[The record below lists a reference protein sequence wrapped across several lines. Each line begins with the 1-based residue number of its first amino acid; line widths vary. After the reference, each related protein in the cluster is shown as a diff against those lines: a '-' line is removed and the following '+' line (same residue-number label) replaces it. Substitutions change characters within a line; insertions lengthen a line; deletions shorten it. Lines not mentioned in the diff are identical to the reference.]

1 MRDPMVAANGERV
14 SIKDVVRLG
23 AGFTFSLIL
32 TGIVWTA
39 LSSILVPQLVDQIAP
54 DQRASFIGLI
64 NAVGSVIALVANI
77 VFGTFS
83 DLTRSRF
90 GKRTLWIASGGVLC
104 GLCVF
109 GLTVADSLP
118 MILLLWCGIQL
129 FYNWMNAPFVA
140 TMADRVPDKFRGT
153 VSSFMGGGGVLGQTA
168 GALVGSMLIN
178 DIPLGFSWAPSASVW
193 SASSSSAY
201 GPARPPTSTN
211 SASRSTCATCCA
223 PSCRRTAKAPATS
236 TTRCSAA

>member
-1 MRDPMVAANGERV
+1 
-14 SIKDVVRLG
+14 
-23 AGFTFSLIL
+23 
-32 TGIVWTA
+32 
-39 LSSILVPQLVDQIAP
+39 
-54 DQRASFIGLI
+54 
-64 NAVGSVIALVANI
+64 
-77 VFGTFS
+77 
-83 DLTRSRF
+83 
-90 GKRTLWIASGGVLC
+90 
-104 GLCVF
+104 
-109 GLTVADSLP
+109 

-178 DIPLGFSWAPSASVW
+178 DIPLGFSLGALGFGLV
-193 SASSSSAY
+193 
-201 GPARPPTSTN
+201 GIIVVGICPARPPTWTN